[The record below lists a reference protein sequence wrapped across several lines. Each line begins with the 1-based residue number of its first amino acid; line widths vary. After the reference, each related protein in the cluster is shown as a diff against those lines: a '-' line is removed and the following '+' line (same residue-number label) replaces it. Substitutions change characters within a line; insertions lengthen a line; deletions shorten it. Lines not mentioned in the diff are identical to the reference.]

1 MRVSFFLIIM
11 ATAVFLVSCKEDPIQ
26 SNRSNR
32 EIDSAVTRS
41 LKASS
46 PVLKGATT
54 MNFEI
59 EKTDEEWRK
68 ILTPEQYRVTR
79 EKDTERPFTG
89 EYWNTK
95 TTGVYKCVCCGQEL
109 FESKTKFDAGCG
121 WPSYWQPIQEES
133 VRTNADDSHGMVR
146 TEVVCSRCGAHLG
159 HVFNDGPAPAGLR
172 YCINS
177 ASLKLEER

>member
-1 MRVSFFLIIM
+1 
-11 ATAVFLVSCKEDPIQ
+11 
-26 SNRSNR
+26 
-32 EIDSAVTRS
+32 
-41 LKASS
+41 
-46 PVLKGATT
+46 